1 MKKSDFSKNAPGE
14 VIKTLKGFLAFVP
27 TPLPPEVT
35 WSNKLLF
42 ALSKADRS
50 LARLAEIGNAFPV
63 PHVVVRPFVRKEA
76 VLSSQIEGT
85 HTSFEELLSYEAGQ
99 LSLFGDLEDTR
110 EVHNYV
116 RALDYG
122 LERLETLPLSVRLIR
137 EIHGVLLRGV
147 RGESMTPGEV
157 RRSQNWIGR
166 PGATLEQARY
176 VPPPVNEIHN
186 CLSDLERFIH
196 QDSELPLLLRIGL
209 IHYQFEAIHPFL
221 DGNGRIGRL
230 LVTFLLVAWELL
242 SQPLLYLSSFIEANR
257 QEYYDR
263 LLAVSQKGEWEE
275 WLLFFLEG
283 VRSQAQDASQRITRL
298 QTLRLKYHDQFTAD
312 RSRDKLER
320 MVDYLIGSPITSISQ
335 AQESLE
341 MGSYTTIQRHIEK
354 LAALG
359 IVREVTGK
367 SRNRIY
373 HADQILKVLEE
384 RI

>member
-1 MKKSDFSKNAPGE
+1 MKISDFSKNAPGE
-14 VIKTLKGFLAFVP
+14 VVNTLKGYLTFIPA
-27 TPLPPEVT
+27 PLPPDMT
-35 WSNKLLF
+35 WTNKLLA

-50 LARLAEIGNAFPV
+50 LVRLAEIGNAFPV

-76 VLSSQIEGT
+76 ALSSQIEGT
-85 HTSFEELLSYEAGQ
+85 RTSFEELLSYEAGQ

-116 RALDYG
+116 LALDYG
-122 LERLETLPLSVRLIR
+122 LERLETLPLSMRLIR
-137 EIHGVLLRGV
+137 EIHGILLQDV
-147 RGESMTPGEV
+147 RGGSMTPGEM

-176 VPPPVNEIHN
+176 VPPPVNEMHN
-186 CLSDLERFIH
+186 SLSDLERFIH
-196 QDSELPLLLRIGL
+196 HDSELPPLLRIGL
-209 IHYQFEAIHPFL
+209 VHYQFEAIHPFL

-230 LVTFLLVAWELL
+230 LITFLLVAWGLL
-242 SQPLLYLSSFIEANR
+242 SKPLLYLSNFIEANR

-263 LLAVSQKGEWEE
+263 LLAVSQKGEWEA

-283 VRSQAQDASQRITRL
+283 VRSQAEDASQRIIRL
-298 QTLRLKYHDQFTAD
+298 QALRLKYREQFAD
-312 RSRDKLER
+312 DRNREKLGR
-320 MVDYLIGSPITSISQ
+320 MVDYLIGSPITSIPQ
-335 AQESLE
+335 AQESLD
-341 MGSYTTIQRHIEK
+341 MGSYTTIQRYIEK
-354 LAALG
+354 LAKLG

-373 HADQILKVLEE
+373 RADQILKVLEE